1 MTSPSWFTNPQTG
14 NDQADAQA
22 VLSVFDLL
30 DAISSPHRTD
40 VFRMLAVR
48 YERDLRKMAAEGPR
62 PPS

>member
-1 MTSPSWFTNPQTG
+1 MTYPSWFTKPQTG

-30 DAISSPHRTD
+30 DTISRSHRTD

-48 YERDLRKMAAEGPR
+48 YERDLREMAAEGPR